1 MGLCSA
7 LLSVARQLTVLVLGL
22 QTKRCGLVL
31 GTWETH
37 RTLAEHEIKTVERGG
52 GVGWRGPR
60 RGFTQ
65 RVVSHCLLWVQ
76 ERSADGKQRGCM
88 VKLSRTPTTPNLWQ
102 PHCEHTERCATTLVR
117 EDLVTRREGLEPK
130 QGLCLIVQ
138 KTITAWA
145 SLGGPSNAASS
156 IAQLCLGL
164 LNASTSTRERGCSS
178 FAIGVCGAL
187 WCVFPACPQANLA
200 RRRREDWGID
210 L

>member
-22 QTKRCGLVL
+22 QTKLCGLVL

-76 ERSADGKQRGCM
+76 ERRRRTASKEDAWSNCPGRPRPQTCGNRIVSTQRG
-88 VKLSRTPTTPNLWQ
+88 VP
-102 PHCEHTERCATTLVR
+102 LVR

-130 QGLCLIVQ
+130 QGLCL
-138 KTITAWA
+138 
-145 SLGGPSNAASS
+145 
-156 IAQLCLGL
+156 
-164 LNASTSTRERGCSS
+164 SS
-178 FAIGVCGAL
+178 FKKRSRHGRLLVVRASGQARGSL
-187 WCVFPACPQANLA
+187 W
-200 RRRREDWGID
+200 G
-210 L
+210 